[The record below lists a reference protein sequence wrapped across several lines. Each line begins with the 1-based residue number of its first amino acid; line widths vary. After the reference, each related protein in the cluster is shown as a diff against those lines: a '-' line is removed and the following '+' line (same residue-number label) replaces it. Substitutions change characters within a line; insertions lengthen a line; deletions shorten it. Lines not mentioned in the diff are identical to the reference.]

1 MANHAER
8 IFNEEM
14 DLARICFAEHQWAKT
29 TYHLERAHIVGQR
42 YFFGHLITHLWMLR
56 MAWVRRDLREAIGQF
71 IRILAVPLG
80 FFFGW
85 VPVGNTGGAKVSPI
99 LPMPIPPD
107 LQICFVGYSLRRQI
121 LWRLALYIT
130 VLLVAWWLSAPWK
143 AVSSSLA
150 TNGTQSLSSGLEP
163 VAFGNT

>member
-1 MANHAER
+1 MSSHAKR

-14 DLARICFAEHQWAKT
+14 DFARK
-29 TYHLERAHIVGQR
+29 
-42 YFFGHLITHLWMLR
+42 
-56 MAWVRRDLREAIGQF
+56 
-71 IRILAVPLG
+71 
-80 FFFGW
+80 
-85 VPVGNTGGAKVSPI
+85 
-99 LPMPIPPD
+99 
-107 LQICFVGYSLRRQI
+107 CFVGYSLRRQI